1 MADRSYEAVVVG
13 AGNGGLAAAAQLAA
27 KGVKVLLLEQHNVP
41 GGFATSFVRGRFE
54 FEGAMHLIADMGP
67 PENRGSVREFLED
80 DLGVHLQW
88 FEIPEAYRLIQT
100 DPAHAM
106 NVKIHYGVDRFV
118 NDIASAVP
126 GSREAVARYVDLCLE
141 VVDAITYLGESRGK
155 PDRKVLMS
163 RYGNLLKTA
172 AYTVDDVEKRLNV
185 PDRALEIFH
194 ALWTYLGCPTSR
206 LNFTVFAAMMA
217 KLIVYGGYIPRHR
230 SHEFTSAV
238 EARIRELGGTTEF
251 NTRVEQI
258 LVDNGQVTGVVTS
271 KGERIATRHVVSN
284 ASPTLVYNRLIQP
297 RSAVPPVALQEANA
311 RVNGVA
317 GFTVYLGLDASPQQL
332 GLTEYSYLVY
342 ESGDSTRMY
351 ETMKTLGVPR
361 AQASSCLNN
370 CV

>member
-126 GSREAVARYVDLCLE
+126 GSREAVARYIAEEIGHHECCLLYTSDAAADLPCVDLGR
-141 VVDAITYLGESRGK
+141 T
-155 PDRKVLMS
+155 
-163 RYGNLLKTA
+163 
-172 AYTVDDVEKRLNV
+172 
-185 PDRALEIFH
+185 
-194 ALWTYLGCPTSR
+194 
-206 LNFTVFAAMMA
+206 
-217 KLIVYGGYIPRHR
+217 
-230 SHEFTSAV
+230 
-238 EARIRELGGTTEF
+238 RI
-251 NTRVEQI
+251 I
-258 LVDNGQVTGVVTS
+258 
-271 KGERIATRHVVSN
+271 K
-284 ASPTLVYNRLIQP
+284 
-297 RSAVPPVALQEANA
+297 
-311 RVNGVA
+311 
-317 GFTVYLGLDASPQQL
+317 
-332 GLTEYSYLVY
+332 
-342 ESGDSTRMY
+342 
-351 ETMKTLGVPR
+351 
-361 AQASSCLNN
+361 NN
-370 CV
+370 NH

>member
-217 KLIVYGGYIPRHR
+217 L
-230 SHEFTSAV
+230 
-238 EARIRELGGTTEF
+238 
-251 NTRVEQI
+251 
-258 LVDNGQVTGVVTS
+258 
-271 KGERIATRHVVSN
+271 
-284 ASPTLVYNRLIQP
+284 
-297 RSAVPPVALQEANA
+297 
-311 RVNGVA
+311 
-317 GFTVYLGLDASPQQL
+317 
-332 GLTEYSYLVY
+332 
-342 ESGDSTRMY
+342 
-351 ETMKTLGVPR
+351 
-361 AQASSCLNN
+361 
-370 CV
+370 